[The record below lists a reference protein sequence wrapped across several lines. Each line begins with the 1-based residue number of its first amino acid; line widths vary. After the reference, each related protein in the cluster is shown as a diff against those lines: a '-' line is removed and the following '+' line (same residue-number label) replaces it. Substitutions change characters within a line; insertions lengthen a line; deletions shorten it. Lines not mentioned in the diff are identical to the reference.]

1 MLHRDGSVL
10 MSVSLD
16 KLKVLFKQNVL
27 SFLRIIV
34 SLQRVILI
42 DITNYFLGSR
52 ASVPISCHKISCW
65 HAFQGN
71 LLSLRKLVSF
81 RASSVCST
89 YFTEN
94 FYIIQDLATVDSI
107 LLKELPP
114 VDDADAVIIIV
125 FFFLL
130 CVSFLSTL
138 QKGFH

>member
-16 KLKVLFKQNVL
+16 KLKVLFKHNVL
-27 SFLRIIV
+27 SFLRSIV
-34 SLQRVILI
+34 SLQQVILI

-52 ASVPISCHKISCW
+52 ASIPISCHKISCW
-65 HAFQGN
+65 YALQGN
-71 LLSLRKLVSF
+71 PLSLRKLVSF
-81 RASSVCST
+81 HASSVCST

-114 VDDADAVIIIV
+114 VDDADAVIII

-138 QKGFH
+138 QNGFH